1 MAILRQYGADRQVRL
16 AICPNGL
23 ETAMDHALDA
33 LDRRLLALLRAD
45 ARLPTATLARQLH
58 VSRGTVQNRMARLE
72 RSGIVAGYTVRLRNE
87 DEHGIRA
94 ITLIEVRGAATDA
107 VVAALRRIPEALQ
120 VHSTNGRWDL
130 VVELRAADLPA
141 FDRVLRDLRSIDG
154 VANSE
159 SNLLL
164 TAHR

>member
-1 MAILRQYGADRQVRL
+1 
-16 AICPNGL
+16 
-23 ETAMDHALDA
+23 
-33 LDRRLLALLRAD
+33 
-45 ARLPTATLARQLH
+45 
-58 VSRGTVQNRMARLE
+58 VQNRMARLE

>member
-1 MAILRQYGADRQVRL
+1 
-16 AICPNGL
+16 
-23 ETAMDHALDA
+23 MDDTLDA

-45 ARLPTATLARQLH
+45 ARLSTATLARQLH

-72 RSGIVAGYTVRLRNE
+72 RGGIVAGYTVRLRNE
-87 DEHGIRA
+87 DEPGIRA

-164 TAHR
+164 TAYR

>member
-1 MAILRQYGADRQVRL
+1 
-16 AICPNGL
+16 
-23 ETAMDHALDA
+23 MDHALDA

-120 VHSTNGRWDL
+120 VHSTNGRW
-130 VVELRAADLPA
+130 
-141 FDRVLRDLRSIDG
+141 
-154 VANSE
+154 
-159 SNLLL
+159 L

>member
-1 MAILRQYGADRQVRL
+1 
-16 AICPNGL
+16 
-23 ETAMDHALDA
+23 MDHALDA

-107 VVAALRRIPEALQ
+107 VVAALRRIPEA
-120 VHSTNGRWDL
+120 
-130 VVELRAADLPA
+130 
-141 FDRVLRDLRSIDG
+141 
-154 VANSE
+154 
-159 SNLLL
+159 
-164 TAHR
+164 HR

>member
-1 MAILRQYGADRQVRL
+1 
-16 AICPNGL
+16 
-23 ETAMDHALDA
+23 MDDTLDA

-45 ARLPTATLARQLH
+45 ARLSTATLARRLH

-72 RSGIVAGYTVRLRNE
+72 RGGIVAGYTVRLRNE
-87 DEHGIRA
+87 DEPGIRA

-164 TAHR
+164 TAYR

>member
-1 MAILRQYGADRQVRL
+1 
-16 AICPNGL
+16 
-23 ETAMDHALDA
+23 MDHALDA

-58 VSRGTVQNRMARLE
+58 VSRGTVQNRMARL
-72 RSGIVAGYTVRLRNE
+72 
-87 DEHGIRA
+87 
-94 ITLIEVRGAATDA
+94 
-107 VVAALRRIPEALQ
+107 
-120 VHSTNGRWDL
+120 
-130 VVELRAADLPA
+130 
-141 FDRVLRDLRSIDG
+141 VLRDLRSIDG